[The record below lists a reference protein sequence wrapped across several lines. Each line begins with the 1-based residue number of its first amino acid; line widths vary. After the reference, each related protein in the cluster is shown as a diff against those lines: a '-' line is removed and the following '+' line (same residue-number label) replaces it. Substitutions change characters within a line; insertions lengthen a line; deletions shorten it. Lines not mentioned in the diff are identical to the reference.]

1 MRTNIRA
8 LVMLLP
14 AAAFV
19 VGCDDNSD
27 DDPDLFVVSV
37 NPGDQTTNVAT
48 GSNVVV
54 RFSIPPDPASFSG
67 NQIILVDQGNSQQ
80 PISITE
86 MGC

>member
-54 RFSIPPDPASFSG
+54 RFSIHSAAQEQLASWPTATTATPS
-67 NQIILVDQGNSQQ
+67 
-80 PISITE
+80 
-86 MGC
+86 